1 MSAHLCGQLPLTLRV
16 SVAFLR
22 QQQRSYDE
30 QQRGVTASLSGT
42 PGSSPGGGRAAGSL
56 RGGGGGGGRPTAPK
70 TGHTHAHTRR
80 LGSGGMESHRLS
92 GSTEVQTQ
100 RGYMLQHRPAAAG
113 SQDNLFGVRVQ
124 VQGFKGQPYVV
135 LNSSGQEI
143 HKDVS
148 VITHQAGYN
157 PGVVRRS
164 VDETQRRPNSSSG
177 FNYQGQPEILRPY
190 DPENTNQSFSK
201 TRHASLSAEPAKPRI
216 PLPAEGPT
224 DDPADLNHDL
234 TSSSEGHCTPLSPNA
249 VDTDSIMSVG
259 RLISQFNS
267 SLQRGRGPR
276 SRLDKEACRR
286 SRSVDSSRTSSSS
299 SSSPSAS
306 RASSLKGSRGETPA
320 GIYPPGS
327 ARARL
332 LGGES
337 ARTNRVEESK
347 RSKGQQGKETA
358 ALSKP
363 PDERDAQVTPDLLK
377 GQQELSADPP
387 EEATKQILF
396 TCLKNGTAD
405 DDPTTQRKVKLLLD
419 NISELKSKAAESV
432 EEEEEKASATGIKVL
447 QEKQAALEKEVAH
460 LKQKL
465 GIEIKNEMTLAKAF
479 EKARTEKKK
488 LQEELNKSQTELRKL
503 REKLTEIEAE
513 LQSTKQELTQMK
525 TERERA
531 KAEMKDLQQ
540 QLSEMHDELD
550 RAKKTD
556 VINTEKEVLLQD
568 LCQLRVDFQEM
579 LQVKE
584 EQEEVLH
591 HREMELSALKGALK
605 EEVETHDK
613 YIAALKE
620 EYELEL
626 EKLLVDLQQA
636 KQSNAYLG
644 QEVALVEEEKG
655 AAKVQL
661 KELIQERDNLKGKV
675 RELSNK
681 VEQLNQAVQEF
692 KTTERMMEQRT
703 KQLEREKNQVEEMLE
718 DVRRSEEELCQSNQS
733 LLSRLEDVQSK
744 LTKLNH
750 EHKDLKEKLKEERKQ
765 VEELWKIKAELEDE
779 RRMQDRAMEQL
790 QRKMNTIME
799 ECEASTDVLQHQVD
813 EARERSQRELT
824 ELRRQL
830 QEKGAEL
837 EKSRQAAK
845 KLQEELLPLEE
856 DLRRC
861 HREQQEAQLR
871 GRQLEQRVE
880 ELEQKNAAAL
890 EDRERQA
897 KLMEDRTR
905 RLEEDLNDE
914 RSGSDRLMERL
925 DKTKE
930 QMDQMRN
937 ELLQERAARQD
948 VECDKMSLERQNKDL
963 KSRLSHLEGSQRTNQ
978 DSLVS
983 KLNSRIQELEE
994 RLQGEERENN
1004 NLQQVNRKLERK
1016 VKEMKIQADEEH
1028 INLQSQMDQLTQRL
1042 KTAKRQMDE
1051 AEEEIERLEHS
1062 KKKLQREVDEQMEAN
1077 EQLHGQLNALRNE
1090 MRRKKKSPPFM
1101 KLVEEDLNDTDDFGS
1116 D

>member
-1 MSAHLCGQLPLTLRV
+1 
-16 SVAFLR
+16 
-22 QQQRSYDE
+22 
-30 QQRGVTASLSGT
+30 
-42 PGSSPGGGRAAGSL
+42 
-56 RGGGGGGGRPTAPK
+56 
-70 TGHTHAHTRR
+70 
-80 LGSGGMESHRLS
+80 MESHRLS
-92 GSTEVQTQ
+92 GSTEVQMQ
-100 RGYMLQHRPAAAG
+100 RGYVLQHRPAAAG
-113 SQDNLFGVRVQ
+113 SQENLFGVRVQ

-177 FNYQGQPEILRPY
+177 FNYQSQSEILRPY
-190 DPENTNQSFSK
+190 DPENNNQSLSRF
-201 TRHASLSAEPAKPRI
+201 RHASLSAEPAKPRI
-216 PLPAEGPT
+216 PLPAEGPA
-224 DDPADLNHDL
+224 DDPADLNQDL
-234 TSSSEGHCTPLSPNA
+234 TSSSEGHSAPLSPNA

-259 RLISQFNS
+259 RLISRFNS

-276 SRLDKEACRR
+276 NRLDKEACRR

-306 RASSLKGSRGETPA
+306 RASSLQGSRGETPA

-332 LGGES
+332 FGGES

-347 RSKGQQGKETA
+347 LSKGQQGKETA
-358 ALSKP
+358 VLSKP
-363 PDERDAQVTPDLLK
+363 PDERDA
-377 GQQELSADPP
+377 QQELSADPP

-432 EEEEEKASATGIKVL
+432 EEEEKASATGIKAL
-447 QEKQAALEKEVAH
+447 QEKRAALEKEVAH

-568 LCQLRVDFQEM
+568 LAQMRVDFQEM

-626 EKLLVDLQQA
+626 EKLLVHLQQA
-636 KQSNAYLG
+636 KESNAYLG
-644 QEVALVEEEKG
+644 QEVAQVEEEKG

-681 VEQLNQAVQEF
+681 VEQLNQAIQEF

-718 DVRRSEEELCQSNQS
+718 DVRKSEEELCQSNQS

-765 VEELWKIKAELEDE
+765 VEELWKMKAELEDE

-813 EARERSQRELT
+813 EARERSQRELA

-861 HREQQEAQLR
+861 HREQQEVQLR

-880 ELEQKNAAAL
+880 ELEQKNAAVL

-914 RSGSDRLMERL
+914 RSGSDLLMERL

-1051 AEEEIERLEHS
+1051 AEEEIERLEHT
-1062 KKKLQREVDEQMEAN
+1062 KKKLQRDVDEQMEAN
-1077 EQLHGQLNALRNE
+1077 EQLHGQLNTLRNE